1 MGPIT
6 LGLWGTLPGSRY
18 IWLTDRQTSPL
29 SADILGRLLDDGA
42 DRNEEPI
49 EKSDGLQGIEAHFTG

>member
-1 MGPIT
+1 MGPMT
-6 LGLWGTLPGSRY
+6 PGLWGTLPGIASSGSLIGRPARY
-18 IWLTDRQTSPL
+18 PPIFSDAFWTMVP
-29 SADILGRLLDDGA
+29 